1 MRTEL
6 RAGDV
11 LTYESERDE
20 NWCREGVAVVRK
32 GAGKKLIAVDTYW
45 VTSIFSS
52 SSSPDD
58 HVLTDA
64 ELDTASVSFNLD
76 DFEKA
81 SAQDVSYLDYAPADR
96 AVVTSQHGLQKT
108 LLIRKGA
115 KPSGSA
121 IVRKHMDRVRQARQN
136 LESAQ
141 RRLAWAEDDLL
152 EAFAVR
158 HDLHAETVRP

>member
-1 MRTEL
+1 MSTEL

-11 LTYESERDE
+11 LTYEPERDE
-20 NWCREGVAVVRK
+20 NWCREGMAVVREV
-32 GAGKKLIAVDTYW
+32 AGRLFAVDTYW

-52 SSSPDD
+52 ASSLDD

-76 DFEKA
+76 DFEVTN
-81 SAQDVSYLDYAPADR
+81 AQHGSYLDYAPADR
-96 AVVTSQHGLQKT
+96 AVVTSQHGLRKT
-108 LLIRKGA
+108 LLVRKGA

-121 IVRKHMDRVRQARQN
+121 IVRKHVDRVREARQN

-141 RRLAWAEDDLL
+141 RRLLWAEDDLR
-152 EAFAVR
+152 EAFAER